1 MGNAGRHTHSQGGL
15 YLVIGTM
22 CVLTHTVQGTKVSQR
37 TTRPP
42 VARSGRQD
50 AGHGP
55 SRNPTTVAAE
65 VAAEVAVA
73 EVAIEITTPC
83 QLATRCNIH
92 RDETTTTGRGRG
104 GLTFKTTA
112 ASK

>member
-1 MGNAGRHTHSQGGL
+1 MAFIFPGG
-15 YLVIGTM
+15 VVASEFSGAEP
-22 CVLTHTVQGTKVSQR
+22 R
-37 TTRPP
+37 
-42 VARSGRQD
+42 VARSGRQH

-55 SRNPTTVAAE
+55 SRNTTTVAAE

-92 RDETTTTGRGRG
+92 RHRDETTTTGRGRG

>member
-1 MGNAGRHTHSQGGL
+1 MVASEFSAPEPR
-15 YLVIGTM
+15 
-22 CVLTHTVQGTKVSQR
+22 
-37 TTRPP
+37 
-42 VARSGRQD
+42 VARSGRQH

-55 SRNPTTVAAE
+55 SRNTTTVAAE

-92 RDETTTTGRGRG
+92 RDEATTTGRGRG